1 MTTTAVFLADPEE
14 LATLAAGDRY
24 ALAGEEARHA
34 ATVRRLRPGEPVDL
48 VDGRGRR
55 VHARVVEA
63 ARAEL
68 TVTVTGVTVERPP
81 TVRLVLVQAL
91 AKGSRDEDAV
101 EAATEVGVDAVVPWQ
116 ADRSVSV
123 WNGAKVAKGRERWQ
137 AVAAA
142 AAKQARRA
150 FVPVVADPVD
160 TRTLAAHVSDVVAA
174 EGAVLVLHESATT
187 PIGRAGLPEPGRVVV
202 HPEHASTPARVLVV
216 VGPEGGIAEPEL
228 ERLEAAGAQAVRL
241 GPHVMRTSTAGP
253 VALALLAERLGRWG

>member
-1 MTTTAVFLADPEE
+1 MTTTAVFLAAPEE
-14 LATLAAGDRY
+14 LAALGAGDRFV
-24 ALAGEEARHA
+24 LTGEEARHA
-34 ATVRRLRPGEPVDL
+34 LTVRRLRPGEIVDL

-55 VHARVVEA
+55 VHARIVEA
-63 ARAEL
+63 ARTEL
-68 TVTVTGVTVERPP
+68 TVTVAGVTVERPP

-91 AKGSRDEDAV
+91 AKGSRDEAAV
-101 EAATEVGVDAVVPWQ
+101 EAATEVGADAVIPWQ
-116 ADRSVSV
+116 ADRSVPV
-123 WNGAKVAKGRERWQ
+123 WDGAKAAKGRERWQ

-160 TRTLAAHVSDVVAA
+160 TPALAAHVSDVVAA
-174 EGAVLVLHESATT
+174 EGAVLVLHEGAAA
-187 PIGRAGLPEPGRVVV
+187 PVGQAVLPQPGRVVV

-216 VGPEGGIAEPEL
+216 VGPEGGIADREV

-253 VALALLAERLGRWG
+253 VALALLAERLGRWA